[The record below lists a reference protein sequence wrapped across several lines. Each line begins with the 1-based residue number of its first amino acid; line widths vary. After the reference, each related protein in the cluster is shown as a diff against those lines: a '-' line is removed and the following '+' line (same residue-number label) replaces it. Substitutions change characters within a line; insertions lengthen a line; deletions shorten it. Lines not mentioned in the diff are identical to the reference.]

1 MREVTFFWKKNRVA
15 QLDIGSV
22 VTIFRRIEFLSYV
35 KRVPKDVR
43 CLMKCHF
50 IEGKGPS
57 DITGLYFLEH
67 LETIVKPDNPD
78 EPYILMLRINHSF
91 SNMNA
96 RTNGTSAVPGG
107 CFLDGEGLRYTI
119 QGPKLKLRLVSGL
132 ARLIAKPDRI
142 SARSIHMSL
151 NNQNASISP
160 KQMKL
165 AKFAYDKGYFDIPK
179 RTRISDLADELGLA
193 RATVSE
199 HMAKIEST
207 VMSDMFS
214 SLNNVYLSPESI
226 RDSIHTM
233 VDEAQDI
240 GTYDSDGFRQ
250 MLSQI
255 RNNIQNELPAKKL
268 YLQKRLGNDEELIE
282 ASMEEHRQNL
292 SRIDEILRAKKSQT
306 AAI

>member
-1 MREVTFFWKKNRVA
+1 MREVTFFWKFRRVEH
-15 QLDIGSV
+15 LDIGSIV
-22 VTIFRRIEFLSYV
+22 SIFKRIEFLSYV

-50 IEGKGPS
+50 ADGKSPA
-57 DITGLYFLEH
+57 DITDLYFLDH
-67 LETIVKPDNPD
+67 LETIVEPDNPD

-96 RTNGTSAVPGG
+96 RTNGTSAVPGR
-107 CFLDGEGLRYTI
+107 CYFDGEGLRYTI

-142 SARSIHMSL
+142 SARSIHTSL
-151 NNQNASISP
+151 NEQNGALSP

-165 AKFAYDKGYFDIPK
+165 AKFAYDKGYFEIPK

-207 VMSDMFS
+207 VMNDMFS

-226 RDSIHTM
+226 RDYIQTM
-233 VDEAQDI
+233 VDEAQDLGI
-240 GTYDSDGFRQ
+240 IDTDGFRKM
-250 MLSQI
+250 MLQI
-255 RNNIQNELPAKKL
+255 RNNIEQELPAKKL
-268 YLQKRLGNDEELIE
+268 HLQKRLGSDDELIE
-282 ASMEEHRQNL
+282 ASMEEHRHNL
-292 SRIDEILRAKKSQT
+292 SHIDEILRAKQSQT
-306 AAI
+306 VVI